1 MGANKYSV
9 EQPNAASL
17 MGLKTPKDGSFENR
31 IFSYLIISPPG
42 RPINKFKSV
51 REFLETYRDSIKAHR
66 SLYYDGKILHRDISE
81 NNIIVTDA
89 EGERDPRGI
98 LIDLDL
104 AKELNSGLSGER
116 YRTGTMEFMAIEVLE
131 GRAYTYRYGLESF
144 FYVFLWVVIRYSEEA
159 DKNLPKISRL
169 RRWSRS
175 VG

>member
-9 EQPNAASL
+9 EQPNATSL

-42 RPINKFKSV
+42 RPINKFKRV
-51 REFLETYRDSIKAHR
+51 REFLETYRDSIKVHR

-89 EGERDPRGI
+89 EGERDLRGM

-104 AKELNSGLSGER
+104 GKGLNSGLSGAR

-131 GRAYTYRYGLESF
+131 GRAYTYRYDLESF
-144 FYVFLWVVIRYSEEA
+144 FYVFLWVIIRYSQEA

-175 VG
+175 IG